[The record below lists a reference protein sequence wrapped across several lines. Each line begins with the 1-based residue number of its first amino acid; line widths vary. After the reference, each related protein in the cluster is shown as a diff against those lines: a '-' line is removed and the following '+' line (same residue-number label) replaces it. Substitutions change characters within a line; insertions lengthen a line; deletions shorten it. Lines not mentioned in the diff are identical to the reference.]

1 MSKSL
6 FISKSN
12 SESEYLNQ
20 FLAEKNI
27 KLFSV
32 SFLKFQGVKF
42 KIDFNYDII
51 FFTSPRSVL
60 FFKEDKKIPKNIK
73 IACTGS
79 KTADLLLQMGHKIDF
94 IGKASGNIEKIA
106 EEFNIWSENKNVLF
120 PISDISLKTISSKLN
135 TNRVFEVIVYK
146 TIINSSKIIPCDIY
160 VFTSPSNVDGFL
172 QKNDITNQSIIIAWG
187 TSTEK
192 HLVKNGF
199 KVSHT
204 LNDSSVNSLI
214 KYLQKNF

>member
-1 MSKSL
+1 MSKRL

-12 SESEYLNQ
+12 SECEYLNQ

-32 SFLKFQGVKF
+32 SFIKFQGIKF
-42 KIDFNYDII
+42 NIDFSYDII
-51 FFTSPRSVL
+51 FFSSPRSVV
-60 FFKEDKKIPKNIK
+60 FFKECEKIPKNIK
-73 IACTGS
+73 VACTGS
-79 KTADLLLQMGHKIDF
+79 KTAELLLKMGHKIDF
-94 IGKASGNIEKIA
+94 IGRTSGDIGKIA
-106 EEFNIWSENKNVLF
+106 DEFNIWSENRTVLF

-135 TNRVFEVIVYK
+135 KSRVFEIIVYK

-172 QKNDITNQSIIIAWG
+172 QKNDIINKSIIIAWG

-192 HLVKNGF
+192 HLIKRGF
-199 KVSHT
+199 KVRHT

-214 KYLQKNF
+214 KYLQNNL

>member
-1 MSKSL
+1 MYKSL

-42 KIDFNYDII
+42 NIDFNYDII

-60 FFKEDKKIPKNIK
+60 FFKEREKIPKNIK

-79 KTADLLLQMGHKIDF
+79 KTAELLLQMGHKIDF
-94 IGKASGNIEKIA
+94 RGRESGEIEKIA
-106 EEFNIWSENKNVLF
+106 DEFNIWSENRNVLF

-199 KVSHT
+199 KVNHT